1 MDLNLDNLN
10 KDYKK
15 SRYETVKL
23 INRLLALI
31 ELTKLKSD
39 QGGLTDWMV
48 KKVAAQFKVS
58 DRTLYRWVKAYQL
71 GGL

>member
-1 MDLNLDNLN
+1 MDLTLDNLN

-23 INRLLALI
+23 ITRLLALI
-31 ELTKLKSD
+31 ELAKLKSD

-58 DRTLYRWVKAYQL
+58 DRTLYRWVIAYPL
-71 GGL
+71 